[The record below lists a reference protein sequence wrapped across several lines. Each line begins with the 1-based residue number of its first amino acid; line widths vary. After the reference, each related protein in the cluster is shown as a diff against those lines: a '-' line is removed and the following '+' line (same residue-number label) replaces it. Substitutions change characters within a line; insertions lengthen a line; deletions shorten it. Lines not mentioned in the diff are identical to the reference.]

1 MVTNVPKPRRP
12 RGSPKRTRTGWDVP
26 RVAYLYEDPS
36 AATLR
41 LREVGLY
48 LEATLGIPVEPREE
62 FLVHHGRGTLEE
74 LARAIATA
82 KVRHLDRAF
91 VPSEPLYGEVQFE
104 VRLLRDPTK
113 RVPGILYDGFRYA
126 SVLRGLLPIE
136 ERRMEVLHV
145 ALGHRLLGTF
155 GEDGRYHARA
165 VVCSVPS
172 IISTSGLVEAP
183 AKPEAYYRVKARLSM
198 ALGAVPFDAAKAP
211 FEGQFLDY
219 DDDRLTEVAKGYA
232 LQCAMYHI
240 TKEPFCEVRS
250 CRLFD
255 AHWQSELLAAQVESG
270 RLCSKHER
278 SARRV
283 RGLASGQVAR
293 KG

>member
-1 MVTNVPKPRRP
+1 MVTNVTKPRHP
-12 RGSPKRTRTGWDVP
+12 RRSPNRARTEWDVP

-36 AATLR
+36 APTLD
-41 LREVGLY
+41 LREVGSY
-48 LEATLGIPVEPREE
+48 LDATLGIPVELRRE
-62 FLVHHGRGTLEE
+62 FLVHHGRGDVED
-74 LARAIATA
+74 LARAIAAA

-104 VRLLRDPTK
+104 LRLLRDPTK

-126 SVLRGLLPIE
+126 NVLRGLLPTE
-136 ERRMEVLHV
+136 ERRMDVLHV

-155 GEDGRYHARA
+155 DDDGRYHARA
-165 VVCSVPS
+165 VVCSIPS
-172 IISTSGLVEAP
+172 IVSTSGLVEAP
-183 AKPEAYYRVKARLSM
+183 AKPKAYYRVKAQLSM
-198 ALGAVPFDAAKAP
+198 ALGAVPFDAAKEP

-219 DDDRLTEVAKGYA
+219 DDARLTEVAKGYA

-240 TKEPFCEVRS
+240 TKEAFCDVRA
-250 CRLFD
+250 CRLFN

-270 RLCSKHER
+270 RLCAKHDR
-278 SARRV
+278 WARQV
-283 RGLASGQVAR
+283 RRLAGGQASR